1 MEKLIICHNLQIKDL
16 HKKLKN
22 YNSYVKIL
30 TNKKNKEYNNINK
43 VWNKLEIK
51 LEVSYI
57 FYIELNEGLE
67 K

>member
-1 MEKLIICHNLQIKDL
+1 MIHYQLFNINFNMNLLQPKINLMEKLIICHNLQIKDL

-43 VWNKLEIK
+43 V
-51 LEVSYI
+51 
-57 FYIELNEGLE
+57 
-67 K
+67 

>member
-1 MEKLIICHNLQIKDL
+1 MNLLQPKINLMEKLIICHNLQIKDL

-43 VWNKLEIK
+43 V
-51 LEVSYI
+51 
-57 FYIELNEGLE
+57 
-67 K
+67 